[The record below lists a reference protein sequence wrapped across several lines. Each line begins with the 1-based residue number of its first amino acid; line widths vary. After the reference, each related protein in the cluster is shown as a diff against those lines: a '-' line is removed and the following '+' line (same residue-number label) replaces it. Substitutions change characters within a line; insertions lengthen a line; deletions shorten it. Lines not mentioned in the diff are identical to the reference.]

1 MVFSQPPP
9 FRDPIES
16 MPTNII
22 RLSPDFL
29 AQLRGLAKRK
39 KARSK
44 SWVVFALMFVA
55 VGIAFAVPTSRSA
68 LVTQGRDVVAH
79 LQPRLAAAPQAAVVR
94 EPASVAA
101 SLVSSSHAVAQRSVA
116 AVKKSKSKRR

>member
-1 MVFSQPPP
+1 MVFSQPHP

-44 SWVVFALMFVA
+44 SWVFFALILVA
-55 VGIAFAVPTSRSA
+55 VGIAFAVPSSRTA
-68 LVTQGRDVVAH
+68 LVSHGRDVVAH
-79 LQPRLAAAPQAAVVR
+79 FVPRLAAAPEAAVVR
-94 EPASVAA
+94 EPARVGA
-101 SLVSSSHAVAQRSVA
+101 SLVPSSHAVALRSVA
-116 AVKKSKSKRR
+116 TTIVKKSKRR